1 MGFGLWLGDLRG
13 RRRGE
18 EVSLAISRRHT
29 IIPARKRRLNII
41 RRIYDIASL
50 QTLQHIPPQAP
61 RHRDIDPWHI
71 WDFSFSGRAKLL
83 LFLAV
88 ALNPRLL
95 YRLRSRARN
104 WIVEIESLDGWESH
118 VSRVSLGSRVY
129 RSISASSRSERS
141 IRSVDTIARLS
152 RQHRG
157 KSHRRRLQYLV
168 TAKSQRR
175 CEVAALNAEYLVC
188 YGLLRER

>member
-29 IIPARKRRLNII
+29 IIPTRKRRLNII

-71 WDFSFSGRAKLL
+71 WDFSLFGRAKLL

-95 YRLRSRARN
+95 YRLRSRGRN
-104 WIVEIESLDGWESH
+104 WIVEIESLGGWSSH
-118 VSRVSLGSRVY
+118 VSRVSLGSRGLSIYKRILALRKDRFVPYIQLLVY
-129 RSISASSRSERS
+129 RDSGEAKVIVVVCNISSLPSPNGD
-141 IRSVDTIARLS
+141 VM
-152 RQHRG
+152 
-157 KSHRRRLQYLV
+157 LQ
-168 TAKSQRR
+168 
-175 CEVAALNAEYLVC
+175 C
-188 YGLLRER
+188 